1 MFLNIIVSTLE
12 ERVYSQLQTLIHNQ
26 ISFYIGFLFTRG
38 TSRLSFLSILV
49 VLSVEYSSNSPIV
62 IQSFNSSPQFS
73 STGYA
78 FLVIKVLIL
87 ISVPFSLGTCVTEL
101 RGRKI
106 CLEGIGI
113 FGSGAFFTGPV
124 NSTNVSIPRDI
135 LFGEAS
141 KPLSISCTVHCL
153 ATVCGMK

>member
-49 VLSVEYSSNSPIV
+49 VLSVEYSSNLPIA

-78 FLVIKVLIL
+78 FIVKVLIL
-87 ISVPFSLGTCVTEL
+87 IPVPFSLRTCVTEL

-106 CLEGIGI
+106 CLEGLGI

-124 NSTNVSIPRDI
+124 NSTNVSIPCDI

-141 KPLSISCTVHCL
+141 KPLSISCNVHCL
-153 ATVCGMK
+153 ATVCGME